1 MPWRLRFDGRNIVDW
16 RIIWLDLLKRIH
28 AADVRRLFLPN
39 GGNIGIADAGAGQS
53 DRLGDAAL
61 TVDRHAG
68 TLDASGD
75 ADRLLADIEPHAGC
89 DFKRFPKSESHILTP
104 FIEVSNLDT
113 MNLLFLQDIDFPS
126 CQNPTYG
133 VLLEIQTNVRF

>member
-16 RIIWLDLLKRIH
+16 RIIWLDLLRRIH

-53 DRLGDAAL
+53 DRLSDAAL

-68 TLDASGD
+68 TLDTGGN

-89 DFKRFPKSESHILTP
+89 DFYRFPKSESHILP
-104 FIEVSNLDT
+104 PLIEVSKLDT
-113 MNLLFLQDIDFPS
+113 NKKLYQD
-126 CQNPTYG
+126 T
-133 VLLEIQTNVRF
+133 VLALDIFTKCCII